1 MNLRFPR
8 VIQLLR
14 SLEGD
19 RTITFRLLKS
29 WALAGNIKQVKKCV
43 CHYENFPF
51 STKAR

>member
-1 MNLRFPR
+1 MDLRFPR
-8 VIQLLR
+8 VTQLYR
-14 SLEGD
+14 ESEGD

-29 WALAGNIKQVKKCV
+29 WALAGNIMQVKKCV